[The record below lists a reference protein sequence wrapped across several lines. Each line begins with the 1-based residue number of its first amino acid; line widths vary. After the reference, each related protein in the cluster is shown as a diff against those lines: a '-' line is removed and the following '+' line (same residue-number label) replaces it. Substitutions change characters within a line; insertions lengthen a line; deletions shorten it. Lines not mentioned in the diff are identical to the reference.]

1 MSRWPISRRVVQRRP
16 AIGVQAVDVD
26 AQVWKK
32 NDRVAAIEIDGSPQH
47 FSRVEI
53 VVAGTVRMKHPI
65 VAR

>member
-32 NDRVAAIEIDGSPQH
+32 NDRVAAIEIDGSSQR